1 MGAPAGMISGQVNLM
16 RQPSITIALIDGD
29 GRQRAIEARLDT
41 GFSGDL
47 TLPQIAIAQLGFPV
61 ATRSGHYTIGSG
73 AMATFTAYEGKM
85 QWRNDVR
92 SIVVLES
99 EILPVVG
106 VGLLWGN
113 NLSVDFVIGGAVAI
127 RELPALGCNI

>member
-1 MGAPAGMISGQVNLM
+1 MISGQVNLM
-16 RQPSITIALIDGD
+16 RQPAIAVVLIDGD
-29 GRQRAIEARLDT
+29 GRHRGIEARLDT

-47 TLPQIAIAQLGFPV
+47 TLPQTSIAQLGFPA

-73 AMATFTAYEGKM
+73 AMATFTAYEGRM

-92 SIVVLES
+92 STVVLES

-106 VGLLWGN
+106 VGLLWEN
-113 NLSVDFVIGGAVAI
+113 NLSVDFGIGGDVEI
-127 RELPALGCNI
+127 RGLPASEG